1 VIKDTRFLF
10 LFRPRFSY
18 LKLKSA
24 IRNSQ
29 SAILVAALLFALC
42 SSAEAQ
48 VRPARIGVLGAPEE
62 PRFSEVVTG
71 LKQGFRDLG
80 YSEKGFEILESRVE
94 RGNEQ
99 NSDRAAI
106 EELARK
112 KPQVL
117 FVIGSRFVKPARQ
130 AAAELPV
137 VFITPGDPVA
147 GGLVSSLA
155 HPGNNTTGLT
165 FEYPELS
172 GKRLQLLKEMIPR
185 IRRVLAFYD
194 PRDASP
200 TQGVAAARQAA
211 SELGITLIDREMRS
225 QQEIRQGLSAM
236 GDAEAFLGIPGGF
249 ATAHYQE
256 IIRTANTK
264 RLATMFH
271 ALTGSTAEALASY
284 GASDAVIAREAAR
297 VIDKILKGANAGELP
312 VERPTKLD
320 LVVNLK
326 TAKQIAV
333 PIPPNV
339 LARADRVIK

>member
-1 VIKDTRFLF
+1 MG
-10 LFRPRFSY
+10 FSEMNQ
-18 LKLKSA
+18 KSA
-24 IRNSQ
+24 IRNSR
-29 SAILVAALLFALC
+29 SAILMIALLFALC
-42 SSAEAQ
+42 FPAGAQ

-62 PRFSEVVTG
+62 PRFSEVVSG

-80 YSEKGFEILESRVE
+80 YSEKVFEILETRVE
-94 RGNEQ
+94 RGKEQ
-99 NSDRAAI
+99 NDHRVI
-106 EELARK
+106 EALAGK

-130 AAAELPV
+130 AVPELPV

-172 GKRLQLLKEMIPR
+172 GKRLEILKEMSPR

-194 PRDASP
+194 PGDPSP
-200 TQGVAAARQAA
+200 TQGAAAARHAA
-211 SELGITLIDREMRS
+211 QELGMTLVDREIRS
-225 QQEIRQGLSAM
+225 KQDITQALSLM
-236 GDAEAFLGIPGGF
+236 GETEAFLGIPGGSP
-249 ATAHYQE
+249 TAHYRE
-256 IIRTANTK
+256 IIHTANTK
-264 RLATMFH
+264 RLPTMVH
-271 ALTGSTAEALASY
+271 AHTGSTSEALASY
-284 GASDAVIAREAAR
+284 GSSDAVIARQAAR

-320 LVVNLK
+320 LIINLK

-333 PIPPNV
+333 IIPPSV